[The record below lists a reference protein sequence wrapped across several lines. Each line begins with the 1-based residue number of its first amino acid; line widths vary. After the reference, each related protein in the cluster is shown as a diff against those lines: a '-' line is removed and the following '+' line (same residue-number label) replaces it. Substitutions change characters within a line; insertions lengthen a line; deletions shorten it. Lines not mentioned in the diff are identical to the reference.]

1 MVLTLE
7 NFEMKIGKFA
17 RLLVL
22 VAPLALTLAA
32 CSDDPTSEGVGDAF
46 AIVTNKSATTAAV
59 GDKFTVVA
67 QVIDRAGTPLPIQV
81 TVTAGNAAAVTNDS
95 TRFVP
100 ELQETRIYA
109 RAVKAVA
116 SAPLILTAGALSDTV
131 KVTVQ

>member
-1 MVLTLE
+1 MR
-7 NFEMKIGKFA
+7 IGKFA

-22 VAPLALTLAA
+22 VAPLALTVAA

-46 AIVTNKSATTAAV
+46 AIVTNKSATTIAV
-59 GDKFTVVA
+59 GGTFTVVA
-67 QVIDRAGTPLPIQV
+67 QVVDRAGTPLPMAV
-81 TVTAGNAAAVTNDS
+81 TVTSVNTTSVANDS

-109 RAVKAVA
+109 RALKAA
-116 SAPLILTAGALSDTV
+116 ANAPLILTAGALTDTV